1 MQKKNQ
7 RCLLKNIYTIT
18 HLFLPKTQLGSH
30 LFQRTFSDFHSHS
43 VLYDMLIHIIVCSL
57 YILLL
62 QSLASRCI
70 IYHKYKDDVLFISEL
85 LMPNDAQVKY
95 NLQNYFYKMV
105 PLQRK
110 RQQ

>member
-1 MQKKNQ
+1 
-7 RCLLKNIYTIT
+7 
-18 HLFLPKTQLGSH
+18 
-30 LFQRTFSDFHSHS
+30 
-43 VLYDMLIHIIVCSL
+43 MLIHIIVCSL

-95 NLQNYFYKMV
+95 NLQNIIIFIKWSHYKERGSNNAEEKSQKSNLQFYLPTRELTYK
-105 PLQRK
+105 
-110 RQQ
+110 